1 MRIPRNYVQI
11 KICLKCFW
19 NQWMFYEKLF
29 LGNVSYTFDNTGSS
43 VIGIVSDMGHKS
55 IPFRQIFVIYIRNM
69 CFEQSGGKKKKKN
82 KKG

>member
-1 MRIPRNYVQI
+1 M
-11 KICLKCFW
+11 
-19 NQWMFYEKLF
+19 
-29 LGNVSYTFDNTGSS
+29 GNVSYTFDNTGSS